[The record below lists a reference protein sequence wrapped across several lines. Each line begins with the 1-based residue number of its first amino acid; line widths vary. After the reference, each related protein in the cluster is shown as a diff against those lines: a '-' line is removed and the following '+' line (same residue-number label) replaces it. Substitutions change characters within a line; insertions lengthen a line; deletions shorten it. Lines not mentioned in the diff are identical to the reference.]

1 MRILCTGLNH
11 TTAPVAIRE
20 KLAFSSIATVGAL
33 GSLRTAYPQSEFL
46 LLSTCNRTELYVIR
60 PLHEKPY
67 PEDLHRW
74 LAETQSVALEEF
86 ESALYT
92 YGDDD
97 AIEHLF
103 CVTAG
108 LDSMVPGEDQIVAQ
122 IRTAL
127 QLACEQDA
135 AGVDLRELFDKA
147 LHIGRIVRTETGI
160 AEGKVSVASVA
171 IDAIGHVF
179 ASLTG
184 KTVLSIGAGK
194 MNEIVLQQI
203 RALLPEALLVTNRTA
218 ARGRELADACGGL
231 FRPLHELP
239 ALLQSADVVMTS
251 TGSRAPIIT
260 TEALRQA
267 QAARNDRPLLLIDL
281 AVPRDVEAAAVKIP
295 NIFLYNLDD
304 LEAVVAQTLSNR
316 KAHITA
322 ARKIVQNHLK
332 AFSHSAHAAH
342 ITPTIE
348 ALYQRLES
356 IINIEL
362 EQATN
367 KLETH
372 DDAAEDLEIIQRALH
387 RALRKF
393 VHPAANYLRSNARSA
408 ANHAATLRKLF
419 QLTPDD
425 NDPTDAG

>member
-20 KLAFSSIATVGAL
+20 KLAFSPVATVEAL
-33 GSLRTAYPQSEFL
+33 RSLRKAYPLSECL

-60 PLHEKPY
+60 PLHEKPS

-74 LAETQSVALEEF
+74 LAEFQGIDLSVF
-86 ESALYT
+86 ESSLYT
-92 YGDDD
+92 YGDDE
-97 AIEHLF
+97 AVEHLF

-108 LDSMVPGEDQIVAQ
+108 LDSMVPGEDQIVSQ
-122 IRTAL
+122 IKTAL

-147 LHIGRIVRTETGI
+147 LNIGRTVRRETGI

-171 IDAIGHVF
+171 INAIGRVF
-179 ASLTG
+179 ASLAG
-184 KTVLSIGAGK
+184 KTALSIGAGK

-203 RALLPEALLVTNRTA
+203 RALLPETLLVTNRTA
-218 ARGRELADACGGL
+218 ERGRELADACGGL
-231 FRPLHELP
+231 FRPFNELP

-251 TGSRAPIIT
+251 TASPEPIIT
-260 TEALRQA
+260 VAHLRQA

-281 AVPRDVEAAAVKIP
+281 AMPRDVEAAAASIP
-295 NIFLYNLDD
+295 NVFLYNLDD
-304 LEAVVAQTLSNR
+304 LEAVVAQSLSMR
-316 KAHITA
+316 KKHITA
-322 ARKIVQNHLK
+322 ARAIVRKHLK
-332 AFSHSAHAAH
+332 AFTHSAHAAH

-356 IINIEL
+356 IINAEL
-362 EQATN
+362 EQASN

-372 DDAAEDLEIIQRALH
+372 DDAAEDLEILQRALH

-408 ANHAATLRKLF
+408 ANHASMLRKLF
-419 QLTPDD
+419 QLTPEDT
-425 NDPTDAG
+425 DPTDTD